1 MKVSVIVP
9 VFNTSKYLARCLDS
23 ILSQTQKDFELI
35 AINDGSSD
43 NSAEILSQYASR
55 DSRIIIVTQRNKGLS
70 AARNSGLKIARG
82 EWIMFV
88 DSDDFISCDA
98 IEKFLLAADESK
110 ESVVISKEYL
120 LDDAPAARSEKVQW
134 KRCAPALKE
143 LIKLRK
149 AQSSAWN
156 KFYSAALLKN
166 RRFIEGIYFEDWPFN
181 LELFGNIESFALLDE
196 EMYVYC
202 RNRDSSSILRSAFT
216 LKKVSSYL
224 EGIRRSLEKFRRHP
238 QRKYAL
244 ARIATAVK
252 MLVAKTWKQGDQ
264 EARQAT
270 VLGVNA
276 LIKEGLLPKN
286 SLTLKTRLRLWLLS
300 KTR

>member
-43 NSAEILSQYASR
+43 NSADILSQYASR

-88 DSDDFISCDA
+88 DSDDFIPCDA

-110 ESVVISKEYL
+110 ESVVISKEYA

-196 EMYVYC
+196 AMYVYC

>member
-88 DSDDFISCDA
+88 DSDDFIPCDA

-166 RRFIEGIYFEDWPFN
+166 RNLASSLVINGTLSPAEGVDIFHLAPCPEPDTALRPYRYIYIASN
-181 LELFGNIESFALLDE
+181 RALLHFAI
-196 EMYVYC
+196 
-202 RNRDSSSILRSAFT
+202 RNTDIT
-216 LKKVSSYL
+216 QN
-224 EGIRRSLEKFRRHP
+224 G
-238 QRKYAL
+238 
-244 ARIATAVK
+244 T
-252 MLVAKTWKQGDQ
+252 
-264 EARQAT
+264 
-270 VLGVNA
+270 N
-276 LIKEGLLPKN
+276 GL
-286 SLTLKTRLRLWLLS
+286 
-300 KTR
+300 

>member
-88 DSDDFISCDA
+88 DSDDFIPCDA

-110 ESVVISKEYL
+110 ESVVISKEYA

-196 EMYVYC
+196 AMYVYC

-216 LKKVSSYL
+216 LNKVSSYL

-286 SLTLKTRLRLWLLS
+286 SLTLKTRIRLWLLS

>member
-88 DSDDFISCDA
+88 DSDDFIPCDA

-110 ESVVISKEYL
+110 ESVVISKEYA

-196 EMYVYC
+196 AMYVYC

>member
-88 DSDDFISCDA
+88 DSDDFIPCDA

-224 EGIRRSLEKFRRHP
+224 EGIRRSLEKFSRHP

>member
-88 DSDDFISCDA
+88 DSDDFIPCDA